1 MPIIDDAS
9 QTVQRFSSYIKELVE
24 LFRKFDI
31 TGPRATR
38 SLWIAVRNSQ
48 FRNEWK
54 RIWLKIA
61 EHEGG
66 KLSLTTVLAIIGAVS
81 GGAGIAAFGGAIGV
95 PLAVL
100 LGLVGYF
107 VGNEMDAKGLVR
119 RLRESLTSS
128 NEPTPLM
135 AQTTEDVEELA
146 ELITTLLARCE
157 QDEQLVRALQE
168 ETLKLEKQNG
178 ELRANISVV
187 SSRCDKAE
195 SVAREAQDRTALIL
209 QELSDLRGSVPILQ
223 SQLTSLKQKIKHLVW
238 SGATVGAVMAIAVVW
253 LFVRK

>member
-1 MPIIDDAS
+1 LPIIDDAS

-107 VGNEMDAKGLVR
+107 VGNEIDAKGLVR
-119 RLRESLTSS
+119 RLKESLTGS
-128 NEPTPLM
+128 NEPTLAL
-135 AQTTEDVEELA
+135 AQTTEDIEELT
-146 ELITTLLARCE
+146 ELIATLLARCE
-157 QDEQLVRALQE
+157 QDEQLLRALQE
-168 ETLKLEKQNG
+168 KTLTLERQNG

-195 SVAREAQDRTALIL
+195 SVARESQDRTALIQ
-209 QELSDLRGSVPILQ
+209 QELSDLRGSVPLLQ
-223 SQLTSLKQKIKHLVW
+223 SQFTSLKQQIKYLIW
-238 SGATVGAVMAIAVVW
+238 SGATVGAIMAITLFW
-253 LFVRK
+253 LSVRK